1 MRRQPSLRSRD
12 CDVVVRVRHLGGRTF
27 QQAGRDRRPRTAI
40 PNDQRLEVEV
50 VTVQPFDSPCSVI
63 GLPYN
68 RAIGC
73 SSIYRAIDCSF
84 RHTLSVF
91 QVADWSKTRHDRPM
105 EELLTVAAVAR
116 QIGLA
121 PATLRT
127 WARRYGLGPSSHEA
141 GEHRRYCASDLAKLI
156 LMRRL
161 ISAGVSPAEA
171 AEQALAHKGEVKVEK
186 ILKTFEVREDVVHA
200 IVNAANS
207 LDRNFVESILRKDL
221 DKYGVIDSW
230 QEVIVPVL
238 IIVGDEW
245 AETGT
250 GIEVEHLLSETITGL
265 LRERSK
271 QLKTPVNSRPV
282 LLASVGEELHC
293 LALHALHA
301 ALADAKIECNFLG
314 ARTPLEAL
322 SNMVTRSAPPAV
334 FLWAQLPKNGDPKYF
349 RDIPSI
355 RPAPRFILG
364 GPGWNRNECSEVAFV
379 DDLTLACE
387 EIKQAI
393 GA

>member
-1 MRRQPSLRSRD
+1 
-12 CDVVVRVRHLGGRTF
+12 
-27 QQAGRDRRPRTAI
+27 
-40 PNDQRLEVEV
+40 
-50 VTVQPFDSPCSVI
+50 
-63 GLPYN
+63 
-68 RAIGC
+68 
-73 SSIYRAIDCSF
+73 
-84 RHTLSVF
+84 
-91 QVADWSKTRHDRPM
+91 M

-116 QIGLA
+116 QIGVA

-127 WARRYGLGPSSHEA
+127 WARRYGLGPSGHEA
-141 GEHRRYCASDLAKLI
+141 GEHRRYCATDLAKLI

-161 ISAGVSPAEA
+161 ISAGVAPADA
-171 AEQALAHKGEVKVEK
+171 AAQALSHKGKVKVEK
-186 ILKTFEVREDVVHA
+186 ILKTIEVRQDVVEA

-207 LDRNFVESILRKDL
+207 LDRNFVEGILRKDL

-238 IIVGDEW
+238 IIVGDAW

-265 LRERSK
+265 MRDRSLNIK
-271 QLKTPVNSRPV
+271 KPINGRPV

-301 ALADAKIECNFLG
+301 ALAEQNIECNFLG
-314 ARTPLEAL
+314 ARTPIEAI
-322 SNMVTRSAPPAV
+322 SSMVSRSAPPAI

-349 RDIPSI
+349 RDIPAI
-355 RPAPRFILG
+355 RPAPRFVLG
-364 GPGWNRNECSEVAFV
+364 GPGWDRSDCADVAFA
-379 DDLTLACE
+379 DDLTLACS